1 MFCWKYHLHL
11 SSQIIPKKNKFCSAK
26 IISIPWHKI
35 YFEAKHFSNKLSS
48 SLRISKTMIQFGG
61 IKKNGR
67 YTKMLQ
73 DCLALHRRDGV
84 GQVQNLPR
92 LLCGWTPRM
101 VLVLFVLKGSWQL
114 GALPGC
120 GSGACRTHQ
129 LRFSSGADSN
139 RFPPFSLFLP
149 HYYFT
154 RNPESQPPFSAA
166 HLHLEGLGLRESA
179 EEASGRPSAPPPPGG
194 NRAPLRLVR
203 WPGTYLQVI
212 QVYSGDLR
220 VQEVFI
226 GVELSDDVVHGR
238 QPLVLI
244 HRGYTVRP

>member
-26 IISIPWHKI
+26 IISIPWHII

-48 SLRISKTMIQFGG
+48 SPRISKNSDTIGG
-61 IKKNGR
+61 ILKNGG

-73 DCLALHRRDGV
+73 DCLALHKRDGV

-92 LLCGWTPRM
+92 LFCGWIPKM

-120 GSGACRTHQ
+120 GSGAWRTHQ

-139 RFPPFSLFLP
+139 RFPSFSLFLP
-149 HYYFT
+149 YYYFT
-154 RNPESQPPFSAA
+154 RTPNHTASGQCFTPALGGPGAPGVCGGSFWKTIRASAA
-166 HLHLEGLGLRESA
+166 RGQPSPAAARQVTGHL
-179 EEASGRPSAPPPPGG
+179 PPGNTG
-194 NRAPLRLVR
+194 L
-203 WPGTYLQVI
+203 
-212 QVYSGDLR
+212 
-220 VQEVFI
+220 
-226 GVELSDDVVHGR
+226 
-238 QPLVLI
+238 
-244 HRGYTVRP
+244 